1 MRRMPPSSSR
11 RSAASLKYAIASPK
25 TETSRTE
32 GAVSRRAVVMRYPF
46 PISPPEPLGL
56 YVESEV
62 HDVGLVHYVLPALA
76 AEAPRG
82 AQRLHGL
89 VLHVILVRDDLG
101 PDEAPLDVA
110 VNRAR
115 RLGSLR
121 PLANRPGTSFLFARG
136 EERHQAEPLDA
147 QPPTK
152 LGRLGFREPGPLGFD
167 LAAEHDGPPALGER
181 DLLDGP
187 HPLGAL
193 THLLLVHVGNIK
205 DGLGGQQERI
215 GRDLRLERVRCEA
228 ARRARLLQRCG
239 KPLR

>member
-11 RSAASLKYAIASPK
+11 RSAASLKDAIASPK
-25 TETSRTE
+25 TETARPE

-89 VLHVILVRDDLG
+89 VLHVILVRDHLG

-136 EERHQAEPLDA
+136 EERHQAEQLVGFGRQIVEGAALDA
-147 QPPTK
+147 QLPTK
-152 LGRLGFREPGPLGFD
+152 LGRLGFREPGQLGFD
-167 LAAEHDGPPALGER
+167 LAAENDGPPALRER
-181 DLLDGP
+181 DLLD
-187 HPLGAL
+187 
-193 THLLLVHVGNIK
+193 
-205 DGLGGQQERI
+205 
-215 GRDLRLERVRCEA
+215 C
-228 ARRARLLQRCG
+228 
-239 KPLR
+239 